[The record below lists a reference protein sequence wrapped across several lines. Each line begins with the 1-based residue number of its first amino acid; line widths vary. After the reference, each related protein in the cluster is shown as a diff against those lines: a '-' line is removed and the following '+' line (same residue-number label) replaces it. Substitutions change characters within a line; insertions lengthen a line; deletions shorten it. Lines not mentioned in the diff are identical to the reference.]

1 MESEKAAV
9 MEFKDIISIPG
20 SSGLYKVVAQ
30 SKNGF
35 IVESLVDHKRM
46 PIQAA
51 QRISSL
57 ADIAVFT
64 KNEDLPLKDVFK
76 KIQESDGGK
85 LTVDPKADPKVLKD
99 YFKKIVPEIDEDR
112 VYPSDMKKILS
123 WYDLLNGKI
132 DFTAKEE
139 TDEEGKI
146 NLSQESERPT
156 PKVHEMHSPKADQH
170 AKVGQVKLR
179 KKV

>member
-1 MESEKAAV
+1 MEQEKTAV
-9 MEFKDIISIPG
+9 MELKDIISIPG
-20 SSGLYKVVAQ
+20 IGGLFKVVAQ

-35 IVESLVDHKRM
+35 IVESLVDNKRM
-46 PIQAA
+46 PINSS

-64 KNEDLPLKDVFK
+64 KNEDMPLKDVFK
-76 KIQESDGGK
+76 KIQETDGAK
-85 LTVDPKADPKVLKD
+85 LSVDPKADQKILKE
-99 YFKKIVPEIDEDR
+99 YFKKIVPEFDEER
-112 VYPSDMKKILS
+112 VYASDMKKILV
-123 WYDLLNGKI
+123 WYELLNGKI

-146 NLSQESERPT
+146 NLSQDFEKPI
-156 PKVHEMHSPKADQH
+156 PKVHETHSPKADQH